1 MELSVCWFDKVQN
14 NGFFM
19 LWQMWQIKQL
29 WQVQNA
35 QKQKM
40 LRFARLADK
49 TVLANTRHTY
59 HALIRYS
66 PNSPHLPNAFFE
78 EKHHLPC

>member
-35 QKQKM
+35 QKTENVK
-40 LRFARLADK
+40 
-49 TVLANTRHTY
+49 
-59 HALIRYS
+59 IRQTGRQNSFGEYS
-66 PNSPHLPNAFFE
+66 PY
-78 EKHHLPC
+78 LPCPDQILTKLATFAKCIF